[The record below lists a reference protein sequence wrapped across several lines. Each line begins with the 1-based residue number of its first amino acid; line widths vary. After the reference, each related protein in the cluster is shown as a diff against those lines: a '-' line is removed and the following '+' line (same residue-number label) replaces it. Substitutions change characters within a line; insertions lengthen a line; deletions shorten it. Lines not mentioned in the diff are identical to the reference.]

1 MSGSWEDQGWDG
13 QDWKGQAW
21 DGPDWEAAAA
31 GEIDEQDLRVLATLR
46 TVVQAS
52 DPVPSGLAE
61 RAKFAMSVAALEA
74 EIAEITTTTA
84 ELAGVRSTQYDRA
97 GTITFSS
104 DQLSAM
110 ITIEV
115 VDGGNARLSGWVST
129 GSTHV
134 ELRERSRT
142 QETTTDDAGRFTF
155 SSVERGMIHLVMRR
169 LDDPQSRPVITP
181 AIEI

>member
-1 MSGSWEDQGWDG
+1 MTADREWDALA
-13 QDWKGQAW
+13 DE
-21 DGPDWEAAAA
+21 P
-31 GEIDEQDLRVLATLR
+31 IDDQDLRTLSGLR
-46 TVVQAS
+46 AILQAS

-84 ELAGVRSTQYDRA
+84 ELAGVRSTDYDRA

-104 DQLSAM
+104 EQLSAM
-110 ITIEV
+110 ITIEL
-115 VDGGNARLSGWVST
+115 VDGN
-129 GSTHV
+129 
-134 ELRERSRT
+134 E
-142 QETTTDDAGRFTF
+142 AGRFTF
-155 SSVERGMIHLVMRR
+155 TSVQRGLVHLVMRR

>member
-1 MSGSWEDQGWDG
+1 MTAERDLDALAAEPIDDEDL
-13 QDWKGQAW
+13 QA
-21 DGPDWEAAAA
+21 
-31 GEIDEQDLRVLATLR
+31 LATLR
-46 TVVQAS
+46 SILQAS
-52 DPVPSGLAE
+52 DPVPSDLAE

-84 ELAGVRSTQYDRA
+84 ELAGVRSTDYDRA

-104 DQLSAM
+104 EQLSAM
-110 ITIEV
+110 ITIELV
-115 VDGGNARLSGWVST
+115 EGTNARLSGWVTT
-129 GSTHV
+129 GPTHI

-155 SSVERGMIHLVMRR
+155 TSVQRGLVHLVMRR

>member
-1 MSGSWEDQGWDG
+1 MTAER
-13 QDWKGQAW
+13 
-21 DGPDWEAAAA
+21 DWEAVAA
-31 GEIDEQDLRVLATLR
+31 EPLDDQDLHTLATLR
-46 TVVQAS
+46 SILQAS

-84 ELAGVRSTQYDRA
+84 ELAGVRSTDYDRA

-104 DQLSAM
+104 GQLSAM
-110 ITIEV
+110 ITIEL
-115 VDGGNARLSGWVST
+115 VDGSTARLSGWVTT
-129 GSTHV
+129 GPTHI

-155 SSVERGMIHLVMRR
+155 TPVERGLVHLVMRR

>member
-1 MSGSWEDQGWDG
+1 MTREHDL
-13 QDWKGQAW
+13 
-21 DGPDWEAAAA
+21 EALAA
-31 GEIDEQDLRVLATLR
+31 EPIDEADLRALATLR
-46 TVVQAS
+46 SILQAS
-52 DPVPSGLAE
+52 DPVPGGLAE

-84 ELAGVRSTQYDRA
+84 ELAGVRSTDYDRA

-104 DQLSAM
+104 EQLSAM
-110 ITIEV
+110 ITIEL
-115 VDGGNARLSGWVST
+115 VDGTNARLSGWVTT
-129 GSTHV
+129 GPTHI

-155 SSVERGMIHLVMRR
+155 TAVQRGLVHLVMRR
-169 LDDPQSRPVITP
+169 LDDPESRPVITP

>member
-1 MSGSWEDQGWDG
+1 MTAEHDLD
-13 QDWKGQAW
+13 AL
-21 DGPDWEAAAA
+21 AA
-31 GEIDEQDLRVLATLR
+31 EPIDDQDLRALAGLR
-46 TVVQAS
+46 SILQAS

-84 ELAGVRSTQYDRA
+84 ELAGVRSTDYDRA

-104 DQLSAM
+104 EQLSAM
-110 ITIEV
+110 ITIELA
-115 VDGGNARLSGWVST
+115 DGGQARLSGWVTT
-129 GSTHV
+129 GPTHI

-155 SSVERGMIHLVMRR
+155 TTVERGLVHLVMRR
-169 LDDPQSRPVITP
+169 LDDPESRPVITP

>member
-1 MSGSWEDQGWDG
+1 MTAERDLD
-13 QDWKGQAW
+13 AL
-21 DGPDWEAAAA
+21 AA
-31 GEIDEQDLRVLATLR
+31 EPIDDLDLRALATLR
-46 TVVQAS
+46 SIFQAS

-84 ELAGVRSTQYDRA
+84 ELAGVRATDYDRA

-104 DQLSAM
+104 ERLSAM
-110 ITIEV
+110 ITIEL
-115 VDGGNARLSGWVST
+115 VDGGHARLSGWVTT
-129 GSTHV
+129 GPTHV

-155 SSVERGMIHLVMRR
+155 TAVERGLVHLVMRR
-169 LDDPQSRPVITP
+169 LDDPEGRPVITP

>member
-1 MSGSWEDQGWDG
+1 MSTDWEDQDR
-13 QDWKGQAW
+13 QDPAW
-21 DGPDWEAAAA
+21 DAVAA
-31 GEIDEQDLRVLATLR
+31 GEIDDQDLHVLATLR
-46 TVVQAS
+46 AVVQAS
-52 DPVPSGLAE
+52 DPVPTGLAE

-74 EIAEITTTTA
+74 EIAEITTTTT

-115 VDGGNARLSGWVST
+115 ADGTNARLSGWVST
-129 GSTHV
+129 GSTHI

-155 SSVERGMIHLVMRR
+155 SSVERGMVHLVMRL
-169 LDDPQSRPVITP
+169 LDHPQSRPVITP

>member
-1 MSGSWEDQGWDG
+1 MSTDWGN
-13 QDWKGQAW
+13 QDWGDQDW
-21 DGPDWEAAAA
+21 GDQDWEAAAA
-31 GEIDEQDLRVLATLR
+31 GEIDEQDLRALATLR
-46 TVVQAS
+46 AVMQAS

-97 GTITFSS
+97 STITFSS
-104 DQLSAM
+104 DHLSAM

-115 VDGGNARLSGWVST
+115 VDGGTARLSGWVTT
-129 GSTHV
+129 GPTHI

-142 QETTTDDAGRFTF
+142 QETATDDAGRFTF
-155 SSVERGMIHLVMRR
+155 SSVERGLVHLVMRR

>member
-1 MSGSWEDQGWDG
+1 MGHVMSTDREFDAD
-13 QDWKGQAW
+13 
-21 DGPDWEAAAA
+21 
-31 GEIDEQDLRVLATLR
+31 GEIDSQDLRALATLR
-46 TVVQAS
+46 TILMAS

-74 EIAEITTTTA
+74 EVAEITTTTA
-84 ELAGVRSTQYDRA
+84 DLAGVRSTQYDRA

-115 VDGGNARLSGWVST
+115 ADGGSARLSGWVTT
-129 GSTHV
+129 GPTHV

-155 SSVERGMIHLVMRR
+155 TSVERGMVHLVLRR
-169 LDDPQSRPVITP
+169 LDDPESRPVITP

>member
-1 MSGSWEDQGWDG
+1 MTAEHDL
-13 QDWKGQAW
+13 
-21 DGPDWEAAAA
+21 EALAA
-31 GEIDEQDLRVLATLR
+31 EPIDEADLLALATLR
-46 TVVQAS
+46 SILQAS
-52 DPVPSGLAE
+52 DPVPGGLAE

-84 ELAGVRSTQYDRA
+84 ELAGVRSTDYDRA

-104 DQLSAM
+104 EQLSAM
-110 ITIEV
+110 ITIEL
-115 VDGGNARLSGWVST
+115 VDGTDARLSGWVTT
-129 GSTHV
+129 GPTHI

-155 SSVERGMIHLVMRR
+155 TAVQRGLVHLVMRR
-169 LDDPQSRPVITP
+169 LDDPESRPVITP

>member
-1 MSGSWEDQGWDG
+1 MTAEHDL
-13 QDWKGQAW
+13 
-21 DGPDWEAAAA
+21 EALAA
-31 GEIDEQDLRVLATLR
+31 EPIDEADLLALATLR
-46 TVVQAS
+46 SILQAS
-52 DPVPSGLAE
+52 DPVPGGLAE

-84 ELAGVRSTQYDRA
+84 ELAGVRSTDYDRA

-104 DQLSAM
+104 ERLSAM
-110 ITIEV
+110 ITIEH
-115 VDGGNARLSGWVST
+115 VDGGNARLSGWVTT
-129 GSTHV
+129 GPTHI

-155 SSVERGMIHLVMRR
+155 TAVQRGLVHLVMRR
-169 LDDPQSRPVITP
+169 LDDPESRPVITP

>member
-1 MSGSWEDQGWDG
+1 MTAEHDLD
-13 QDWKGQAW
+13 AL
-21 DGPDWEAAAA
+21 AA
-31 GEIDEQDLRVLATLR
+31 EPIDDQDLRALAGLR
-46 TVVQAS
+46 SILQAS

-84 ELAGVRSTQYDRA
+84 ELAGVRSTDYDRA

-104 DQLSAM
+104 EQLSAM
-110 ITIEV
+110 ITIEL
-115 VDGGNARLSGWVST
+115 VDGGQARLSGWVTT
-129 GSTHV
+129 GPTHI

-155 SSVERGMIHLVMRR
+155 TAVERGLVHLVMRR
-169 LDDPQSRPVITP
+169 LDDPESRPVITP

>member
-1 MSGSWEDQGWDG
+1 MSAERDLESL
-13 QDWKGQAW
+13 
-21 DGPDWEAAAA
+21 AA
-31 GEIDEQDLRVLATLR
+31 EPLDEQDLRTLATLR
-46 TVVQAS
+46 SILQAS
-52 DPVPSGLAE
+52 DPAPSDLAE

-84 ELAGVRSTQYDRA
+84 ELAGVRSTDYDRA
-97 GTITFSS
+97 ATITFSS
-104 DQLSAM
+104 EQLSAM
-110 ITIEV
+110 ISIELV
-115 VDGGNARLSGWVST
+115 EGTNARLSGWVTT
-129 GSTHV
+129 GPTHI

-155 SSVERGMIHLVMRR
+155 TSVQRGLVHLVMRR

>member
-1 MSGSWEDQGWDG
+1 MTADHDL
-13 QDWKGQAW
+13 
-21 DGPDWEAAAA
+21 EALAA
-31 GEIDEQDLRVLATLR
+31 EPIDEADLRALATLR
-46 TVVQAS
+46 SILQAS
-52 DPVPSGLAE
+52 DPVPGGLAE

-84 ELAGVRSTQYDRA
+84 ELAGVRSTDYDRA

-104 DQLSAM
+104 EQLSAM
-110 ITIEV
+110 ITIEL
-115 VDGGNARLSGWVST
+115 VDGTDARLSGWVTT
-129 GSTHV
+129 GPTHI

-155 SSVERGMIHLVMRR
+155 TAVQRGLVHLVMRR
-169 LDDPQSRPVITP
+169 LDDPESRPVITP